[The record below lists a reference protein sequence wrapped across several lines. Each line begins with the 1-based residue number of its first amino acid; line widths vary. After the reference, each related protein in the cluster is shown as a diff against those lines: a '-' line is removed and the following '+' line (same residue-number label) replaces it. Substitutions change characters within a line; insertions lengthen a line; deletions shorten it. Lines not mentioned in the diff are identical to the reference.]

1 MKDDPVRP
9 LSYAFR
15 KSVGEMFY
23 IGEDTPDAIVCVA
36 YTREV
41 PKLYKNS
48 RSILQKVI
56 SVLRIQCGVIQG
68 PGREIINELC
78 DYAWDNNFKR
88 LITLSPK
95 TEMVL

>member
-1 MKDDPVRP
+1 MKVLDDASYVKDDPVRP
-9 LSYAFR
+9 SLSYAFR

-23 IGEDTPDAIVCVA
+23 IGEDTLDAIVCVA

-48 RSILQKVI
+48 RFTLTQKVI

-68 PGREIINELC
+68 VQGV
-78 DYAWDNNFKR
+78 K
-88 LITLSPK
+88 S
-95 TEMVL
+95 